1 MKTED
6 FENFKTRKYLDYR
19 SELLHLGK
27 IDEAMSEKEY
37 RYKYKEYLKEQYGN
51 K

>member
-1 MKTED
+1 MEEENFK
-6 FENFKTRKYLDYR
+6 NFKTRKYLDYR

-37 RYKYKEYLKEQYGN
+37 CYKYKEYLKEQYGN

>member
-27 IDEAMSEKEY
+27 IDEAMS
-37 RYKYKEYLKEQYGN
+37 YKYKEYLKEQYGN